1 MSLQWLGPCL
11 QVGKNAESEMH
22 FYVMP
27 CGGAVHV
34 ELTLKGEAV
43 VPRKLIYGYERFR
56 VKNPSR
62 GQRYVLRVTASN
74 SEELRRIS
82 AVEVSTL
89 RLFIPGQGKVRSGKH
104 GALERV

>member
-1 MSLQWLGPCL
+1 
-11 QVGKNAESEMH
+11 VGKNAENEMQ

-34 ELTLKGEAV
+34 ELLLKGEAV
-43 VPRKLIYGYERFR
+43 VPRKLVYGYEKFR
-56 VKNPSR
+56 VMNPSR

-89 RLFIPGQGKVRSGKH
+89 N
-104 GALERV
+104 